1 MGPLSTT
8 IRMWGSKKFADIRGV
23 VKENAGKYCVRLCYN
38 KTRNVKTHNVTLR
51 RARTTIVAME
61 KQ

>member
-8 IRMWGSKKFADIRGV
+8 IRKWGSKKFSDLRGV
-23 VKENAGKYCVRLCYN
+23 VKENAVKSCVRLCYN

-51 RARTTIVAME
+51 RARTSIVGME